1 MKEARLAILENCLT
15 AIQDAHDT
23 LQDVHDEEEEAYDNM
38 PEGLQES
45 ERGDMMQDAIDTL
58 DDAICSLDDA
68 ISYLEDVTSNA
79 SDPVVMEVEPWEKLK
94 VGDVVTHKSFGSGT
108 ISGFDGKKVT
118 IDFAERTAQFIL
130 PDAVLKGFIIL

>member
-15 AIQDAHDT
+15 AIQEAHDT

-45 ERGDMMQDAIDTL
+45 ERGDMMQEAIDTL

-68 ISYLEDVTSNA
+68 ISYLEDVTNNA

-94 VGDVVTHKSFGSGT
+94 VPLAALTARRSPSTLLNALPSSFSRT
-108 ISGFDGKKVT
+108 LSLKVT
-118 IDFAERTAQFIL
+118 SSSNTHGHEQL
-130 PDAVLKGFIIL
+130 